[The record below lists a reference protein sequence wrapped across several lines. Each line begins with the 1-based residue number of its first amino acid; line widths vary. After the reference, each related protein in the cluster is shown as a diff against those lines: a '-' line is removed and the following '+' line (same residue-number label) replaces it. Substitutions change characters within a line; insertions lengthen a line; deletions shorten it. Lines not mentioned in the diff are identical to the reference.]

1 MAAGSLLLPES
12 RKIARLLLEKTGDD
26 GWHRALV
33 VDNILQK
40 KSPATAIRLSRLI
53 KNRLILMSPNLW
65 TLVVN
70 GEKEVAVQA
79 LLASAIKHSLLLGEF
94 MRTVIK
100 GHIKAFDYKLLAN
113 DWRRFLDECSVLH
126 PEIDEWSKT
135 TRNKLGQVVFRI
147 LAESR
152 YIETARVRKLLE
164 LTSDSSFLHT
174 DSKEVFG
181 LVEADAVGD
190 AQDMF
195 EVVFRGP
202 AQTTKRESI

>member
-12 RKIARLLLEKTGDD
+12 RKIARLLLEKTGDE

-53 KNRLILMSPNLW
+53 KNRLTLMSPKLW
-65 TLVVN
+65 TLVVSE
-70 GEKEVAVQA
+70 EKEVAVQA

-100 GHIKAFDYKLLAN
+100 GHIKAFDYNLSAN
-113 DWRRFLDECSVLH
+113 DWRRFLDECSMLH

-135 TRNKLGQVVFRI
+135 TRNKLGQVAFRI

-152 YIETARVRKLLE
+152 YIETTRSPRILPVRI
-164 LTSDSSFLHT
+164 TV
-174 DSKEVFG
+174 EVRNYLIDHNENYILNCMDIG
-181 LVEADAVGD
+181 
-190 AQDMF
+190 
-195 EVVFRGP
+195 
-202 AQTTKRESI
+202 S

>member
-12 RKIARLLLEKTGDD
+12 RKIARLLLEKTVDD
-26 GWHRALV
+26 GWRRALV

-53 KNRLILMSPNLW
+53 KNRLTLMSPKLW
-65 TLVVN
+65 TLVVD
-70 GEKEVAVQA
+70 GGKEVAVQA

-94 MRTVIK
+94 MRTVVK
-100 GHIKAFDYKLLAN
+100 RHIKAFDYELSVN
-113 DWRRFLDECSVLH
+113 DWRRFLDECSMVH

-152 YIETARVRKLLE
+152 YLDTVRSPRILPVRITDEVRNYLIEHSENYIL
-164 LTSDSSFLHT
+164 SCMDI
-174 DSKEVFG
+174 
-181 LVEADAVGD
+181 
-190 AQDMF
+190 
-195 EVVFRGP
+195 
-202 AQTTKRESI
+202 ES